1 MKIRLILRTIVT
13 SSTSSPSGGA
23 TAVLADV
30 NLRLLRARFEATEQ
44 LAATG
49 PVVIPYPLVLG
60 VEEVLVVK
68 LLGLKSLLMNSSSEE
83 RTSNPC

>member
-1 MKIRLILRTIVT
+1 MT
-13 SSTSSPSGGA
+13 SSTSSPS
-23 TAVLADV
+23 AVLPDA
-30 NLRLLRARFEATEQ
+30 NLRLLRARFEATDE

-49 PVVIPYPLVLG
+49 PVVVPYPLVLG

>member
-1 MKIRLILRTIVT
+1 M
-13 SSTSSPSGGA
+13 
-23 TAVLADV
+23 LADA
-30 NLRLLRARFEATEQ
+30 NLRLLRARFEATEE

-49 PVVIPYPLVLG
+49 PVAEELPPTSPIVEELPPTGPVVVPYPLVLG